1 MRWKKMLG
9 CLVMSLVLLG
19 STLPSS
25 SMAASTASDVVMK
38 AVYHVDF
45 NSAKRMNATLR
56 NIYNLV
62 NYYTT
67 HGIDY
72 DVRLVSNS
80 AGVQFMIKDVKGTKF
95 AKNKVTAKTAKS
107 IREMMQSLADG
118 YNVKFEQCSIT
129 LQRTHINKSRLKS
142 FVTTTPS
149 GQVRLVQLES
159 EGYAYIK
166 VQ

>member
-1 MRWKKMLG
+1 MTLKGLLTG
-9 CLVMSLVLLG
+9 CILCLALLG
-19 STLPSS
+19 VLILPSFS
-25 SMAASTASDVVMK
+25 KTEDSGIKK

-45 NSAKRMNATLR
+45 GDAKRMDATLR

-67 HGIDY
+67 NNIDY
-72 DVRLVSNS
+72 DVRVVSNS

-95 AKNKVTAKTAKS
+95 AGRIIPAKTATS
-107 IREMMQSLADG
+107 ITERMQSLADG

-129 LQRTHINKSRLKS
+129 LQRTHIDKSRLKP
-142 FVTTTPS
+142 FVKTTSS
-149 GQVRLVQLES
+149 GQVRLVDLE
-159 EGYAYIK
+159 EQGYAYIK

>member
-1 MRWKKMLG
+1 MTLKGLLTG
-9 CLVMSLVLLG
+9 CILCLALLG
-19 STLPSS
+19 VLILPSFS
-25 SMAASTASDVVMK
+25 KAEDSGIKK

-45 NSAKRMNATLR
+45 GDAKRMDATLR

-67 HGIDY
+67 NNIDY
-72 DVRLVSNS
+72 DVRVVSNS

-95 AKNKVTAKTAKS
+95 AGRIIPAKTATS
-107 IREMMQSLADG
+107 ITERMQSLADG

-129 LQRTHINKSRLKS
+129 LQRTHIDKSRLKP
-142 FVTTTPS
+142 FVKTTSS
-149 GQVRLVQLES
+149 GQVRLVDLE
-159 EGYAYIK
+159 EQGYAYIK